1 MRNRF
6 ALLVAVYGCLSSG
19 CLYHNGYY
27 PNGYGPGPSV
37 LPSQPWT
44 GYPTTPTYPPGTYP
58 PGVYQPGGT
67 NPPLSSPTPISPGT
81 QPAFPSNSDPST
93 YGTPG
98 NNSAPPFNPSPN
110 NGNNNN
116 GVPLPDDNTT
126 GFNTPPSGSPLITPT
141 SSAKVPDDES
151 TPFSTE
157 STRLPRTV
165 SDESVA
171 DSEEFPPPI
180 QSNGVLQTS
189 GSDDGGVDFANT
201 QAAAPRSRIY
211 GHGAKFDW
219 LQGIVEYDE
228 PNNCWV
234 IMFDDNPS
242 PTDSQ
247 GGEFT
252 LVSNPKL
259 NSLRAGDV
267 YRVEGSIDR
276 TKLDGRDR
284 PMYRA
289 TLLKRLPQSAM

>member
-6 ALLVAVYGCLSSG
+6 AVLVAVYGCLSSG
-19 CLYHNGYY
+19 CLYHGGYNPY
-27 PNGYGPGPSV
+27 GYGPGPSV
-37 LPSQPWT
+37 LPSQP
-44 GYPTTPTYPPGTYP
+44 YPVNPSYPAGTYP
-58 PGVYQPGGT
+58 PGVYQPGMIY
-67 NPPLSSPTPISPGT
+67 PPTTSPTPITPGT
-81 QPAFPSNSDPST
+81 QPSFPGSSDPST
-93 YGTPG
+93 YGSPG
-98 NNSAPPFNPSPN
+98 TNSAPTFNPTPN
-110 NGNNNN
+110 NGNNKD
-116 GVPLPDDNTT
+116 VPIPDDNTT
-126 GFNTPPSGSPLITPT
+126 GLNTPAGNPLITPT
-141 SSAKVPDDES
+141 SSAKVSDDDS
-151 TPFSTE
+151 AFNTE
-157 STRLPRTV
+157 SPRLPRTV

-171 DSEEFPPPI
+171 ESEDFPPPI
-180 QSNGVLQTS
+180 QSGAVLQTS

-201 QAAAPRSRIY
+201 QAAAPRSRVY

-234 IMFDDNPS
+234 IMYDDNPS

-259 NSLRAGDV
+259 KSLRAGDI

-289 TLLKRLPQSAM
+289 TLLKRLPQTAN

>member
-1 MRNRF
+1 MRYQF
-6 ALLVAVYGCLSSG
+6 ALLVTVYGGLSSG

-67 NPPLSSPTPISPGT
+67 YPPVTTPTPISPGT
-81 QPAFPSNSDPST
+81 QPSFPSNSDPST
-93 YGTPG
+93 YGPPG
-98 NNSAPPFNPSPN
+98 TNSAPPFNPTPN
-110 NGNNNN
+110 NGNNND
-116 GVPLPDDNTT
+116 VPRPDDTT
-126 GFNTPPSGSPLITPT
+126 SYNDPPSGSPLITPT
-141 SSAKVPDDES
+141 SSAKVSDDE
-151 TPFSTE
+151 PFNTE

-165 SDESVA
+165 ADESVA
-171 DSEEFPPPI
+171 ESEDFPPPI
-180 QSNGVLQTS
+180 QSNGKEVLQTS

-201 QAAAPRSRIY
+201 RAAAPRSKTY
-211 GHGAKFDW
+211 DHGTRFDW
-219 LQGIVEYDE
+219 LQGIVEFDE

-234 IMFDDNPS
+234 IMYDDNPS
-242 PTDSQ
+242 PTDAQ

-259 NSLRAGDV
+259 NSLRAGDF

-289 TLLKRLPQSAM
+289 TLLKRLPKN